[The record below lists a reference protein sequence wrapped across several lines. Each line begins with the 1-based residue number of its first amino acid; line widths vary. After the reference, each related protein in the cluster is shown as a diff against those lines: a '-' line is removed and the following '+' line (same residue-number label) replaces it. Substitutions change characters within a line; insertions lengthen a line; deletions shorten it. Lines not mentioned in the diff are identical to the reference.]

1 MTYSKDVGVYLLDSY
16 IDYHYFN
23 GNKNTLEK
31 NIFLLK
37 SACKHV
43 TTGTG
48 YIKHVLIRSNNI
60 DRSRFINLFIDYG
73 FNIDQ
78 LYLKDIYFNNLD
90 EFEEYLKRIK
100 EADELGFNMDI
111 QMEVIKNDVRADLKN
126 LKTPEHSKS
135 NVGLYIA
142 GTLAIA
148 LICSTIYKNFK

>member
-37 SACKHV
+37 SACKYV
-43 TTGTG
+43 TTGIG

-60 DRSRFINLFIDYG
+60 DKSRFINLFIDYG

-78 LYLKDIYFNNLD
+78 LYLKNIYFNNLD

-100 EADELGFNMDI
+100 EVEELGFNMDI
-111 QMEVIKNDVRADLKN
+111 QMEVIKNEVRTDLKN